1 MRKEGG
7 GVHVTPISC
16 LFGPLSQSSGGCW
29 PLLIHVFKPAD
40 SLIWAVQEE
49 VEREDEAVEKI
60 AHNWLL
66 IAIKAAEGF

>member
-1 MRKEGG
+1 M
-7 GVHVTPISC
+7 
-16 LFGPLSQSSGGCW
+16 
-29 PLLIHVFKPAD
+29 IHVFNPAD
-40 SLIWAVQEE
+40 FLIWAVQEE